1 MMRYVKRMVR
11 RRVFL
16 SDGIFGSGK
25 DHTNHPDSCR
35 SASEYCISE
44 DRIIESRTQ
53 YYQGKLVDAM
63 LKILYLERF
72 SAELGIQKI
81 IKV

>member
-11 RRVFL
+11 RREFAPYN
-16 SDGIFGSGK
+16 DPFGKTK
-25 DHTNHPDSCR
+25 DYTKHPDCTWG
-35 SASEYCISE
+35 YCISE
-44 DRIIESRTQ
+44 DKIIESRTQ

-72 SAELGIQKI
+72 SSELGIQKI